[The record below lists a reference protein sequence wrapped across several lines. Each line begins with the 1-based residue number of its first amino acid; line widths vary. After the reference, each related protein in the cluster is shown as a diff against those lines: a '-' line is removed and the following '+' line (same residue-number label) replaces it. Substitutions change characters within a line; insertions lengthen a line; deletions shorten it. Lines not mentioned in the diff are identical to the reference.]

1 MKRLLYGVMISIVL
15 LSSMVLPVSAVEEVV
30 EPESIEEA
38 GTYFV
43 ELYVIN
49 EEGNKESKIIKLT
62 IRFPNTILNEVN
74 GEGID
79 AHDIQLVNQD
89 ITLLTNEDFIHLS
102 NAHAWSL
109 ETGKKVEIVNVTFK
123 SSSFSG
129 ADYDITFQTEKG
141 TSITIQLYSFDEGYM
156 YLSNHYFHF
165 AEVRSSSFIYYSYL
179 IIISAVIPLILISLS
194 FYFISKKI
202 ESTKKVLYKK

>member
-1 MKRLLYGVMISIVL
+1 MKKFLYGVMISIVL
-15 LSSMVLPVSAVEEVV
+15 LSSMLLPVSAVEEVV

-62 IRFPNTILNEVN
+62 IRFPNTVLNEVN

-89 ITLLTNEDFIHLS
+89 ITSLTDEDYIHLS
-102 NAHAWSL
+102 GAHAWDL
-109 ETGKKVEIVNVTFK
+109 ETGKRVAITTVVFK
-123 SSSFSG
+123 TSKFSG
-129 ADYDITFQTEKG
+129 ADYDVTFQTEKG
-141 TSITIQLYSFDEGYM
+141 TSITIQLYLFDEGYM
-156 YLSNHYFHF
+156 YLSDHYFHF
-165 AEVRSSSFIYYSYL
+165 EEVRSSSFIHYSYL
-179 IIISAVIPLILISLS
+179 IIISAVIPLILISIS
-194 FYFISKKI
+194 FYLIGKKI
-202 ESTKKVLYKK
+202 ENTKKVLYKK